1 MAQSSQSPKSH
12 LRKPLTAERLRELLH
27 YDPETGAWTWLKL
40 PVKNQLKPG
49 DKAGCINSL
58 GYLKVKIDGRHYA
71 ASRLAFLYMRDRWPA
86 AEIDHKDGDPG
97 NGCFSNLREAT
108 RSQNMMNTHRWLKG
122 ASWDKRSRKWL
133 GQIMIRGRNIHLG
146 YFDTPE
152 AAHEAYA
159 NKALELFGEFARLDY
174 RRKV

>member
-1 MAQSSQSPKSH
+1 MATRKQHPDSAE
-12 LRKPLTAERLRELLH
+12 RKPLTAERLRERLH
-27 YDPETGAWTWLKL
+27 YDPDTGAWTWRKL
-40 PVKNQLKPG
+40 PVKNQVKPG
-49 DKAGCINSL
+49 DKAGGIDSK
-58 GYLKVKIDGRHYA
+58 GYLKIRIDGPKYIA
-71 ASRLAFLYMRDRWPA
+71 ARLAWFYMLGRWPG
-86 AEIDHKDGDPG
+86 AEIDHKDGNPG

-133 GQIMIRGRNIHLG
+133 GQIMIGGRNIHLG
-146 YFDTPE
+146 YFDSPE

-159 NKALELFGEFARLDY
+159 NKARELFGEFARLDY